1 VNPLELFEKERLAR
15 ISKYQNN
22 DDLKNLSNKWL
33 QLSMKEGFVY
43 NFDWLGRPIIQ
54 YPNDIVGFQE
64 IVWKVKPDLIIETGI
79 AHGGSLIL
87 SASLLALLD
96 LMEATELGIP
106 LDTQNTKRKVVGV
119 DIDIRKH
126 NRELIESNPLANRII
141 MIEGSSVDQ
150 DVIDQVKDIS
160 KGYKKVLVCLDSMH
174 THDHV
179 LKELKLYTELVSI
192 GSYCIVYD
200 TFVEDIA
207 KGFFS
212 NRPWDVGDNPK
223 TAVTEFMYNNP
234 EFEIDH
240 FIHNKLQITV
250 APNGFLKRIS

>member
-1 VNPLELFEKERLAR
+1 MNPVDLFEKERLSR
-15 ISKYQNN
+15 ISKFKSDNEFQS
-22 DDLKNLSNKWL
+22 LSNKWL
-33 QLSMKEGFVY
+33 QYSMKEGFVY

-87 SASLLALLD
+87 SASLMALLD

-106 LDTQNTKRKVVGV
+106 LDTQNTQRKVVGI
-119 DIDIRKH
+119 DIDIRDH
-126 NRELIESNPLANRII
+126 NRVLIESNPLSNRIK
-141 MIEGSSVDQ
+141 MIEGSSIDQ
-150 DVIDQVKDIS
+150 NIIDQVKDFS
-160 KGYKKVLVCLDSMH
+160 KGYKNILVCLDSMH

-179 LKELKLYTELVSI
+179 LKELKAYSELVSI

-207 KGFFS
+207 EGFF
-212 NRPWDVGDNPK
+212 NDRPWDVGDNPK
-223 TAVTEFMYNNP
+223 TAVTEFMHKNP
-234 EFEIDH
+234 KFKIDDIMH
-240 FIHNKLQITV
+240 DKLQITV